1 MMCRGLCMCSHV
13 CGSLD
18 DANVK
23 HERTVIEINIFVMWD
38 VYSRIF
44 FDMLGNSVLR

>member
-1 MMCRGLCMCSHV
+1 MCSHV

-23 HERTVIEINIFVMWD
+23 HEWMVIEINIFVMWD
-38 VYSRIF
+38 VYSKVGF
-44 FDMLGNSVLR
+44 FLKCWEIVF